1 MVVSFSVS
9 KISPNNIGKNLTMKL
24 PIISSSPNK
33 LLTLGTLFGLN
44 NSKPNIFFPL
54 NNCKVESVNNK
65 IKTIDKDTLK

>member
-1 MVVSFSVS
+1 
-9 KISPNNIGKNLTMKL
+9 MKL

-54 NNCKVESVNNK
+54 NNCKVESANNK
-65 IKTIDKDTLK
+65 IKTIDKDTFKIN